1 MLRIDLT
8 HLKRDGSFLVE
19 GFIKPDSDY
28 FEGCA
33 FILGKPLNVLL
44 TARWAGSGEMV
55 LRGSFIGSV
64 VQDCRRCLKS
74 VEQTVNTEITMVLT
88 PSDLLEIEDDKTRRI
103 DLRENNIDLTPHI
116 RDELI
121 LLIPM
126 YIECQLDCKGL
137 CAGCGVNLNS
147 TNCNCSQDNIDSR
160 WDPLRTLKN
169 ELV

>member
-1 MLRIDLT
+1 MLTIDLA

-19 GFIKPDSDY
+19 GHIDPDSDF

-44 TARWAGSGEMV
+44 TARWAGSGEIV
-55 LRGSFIGSV
+55 LRGGFIGLV
-64 VQDCRRCLKS
+64 LQDCRRCLQSVKS
-74 VEQTVNTEITMVLT
+74 DVNNEVTMVFT
-88 PSDLLEIEDDKTRRI
+88 PSDLLENEDDETRSI
-103 DLRENNIDLTPHI
+103 DLRKNSIDLTPHI

-121 LLIPM
+121 LSIPM
-126 YIECQLDCKGL
+126 YIECNSNCKGL

-147 TNCNCSQDNIDSR
+147 TNCNCSQNNIDSR
-160 WDPLRTLKN
+160 WDTLIKLRK

>member
-1 MLRIDLT
+1 MLRIDLA

-19 GFIKPDSDY
+19 GFINPDSDS

-33 FILGKPLNVLL
+33 FILGEPLNVSL
-44 TARWAGSGEMV
+44 TARWAGSGEIV
-55 LRGSFIGSV
+55 LRGSFIGSA

-74 VEQTVNTEITMVLT
+74 VEQIVDTEITMVFT
-88 PSDLLEIEDDKTRRI
+88 PSDLSEIEDDETRRI
-103 DLRENNIDLTPHI
+103 DLRKNDIDMTPHI

-121 LLIPM
+121 LSIPM
-126 YIECQLDCKGL
+126 YIECQPNCKGL

-147 TNCNCSQDNIDSR
+147 TNCNCSQNNIDPR
-160 WDPLRTLKN
+160 WNALRKLKN